1 MIRLNLL
8 PVRQLKKRIKAKKE
22 MVAFFISIVAVIA
35 ILATLNVL
43 QQKSLD
49 QVNDEIIGL
58 NNEKKRLTPI
68 LNRIKR
74 LEQTKKNLDQKL
86 IAINALKNES
96 NLAVRI
102 MDEVA
107 ASTPVNRLWLNSFVF
122 ETGSIR
128 LAGIALDNAT
138 VAQYMRRLRRSPYIS
153 TVELENS
160 TLKTIEG
167 LQLTTYSLR
176 CQLDQPLVKGEGT
189 AKAAANK

>member
-22 MVAFFISIVAVIA
+22 LVAFFISIVAVIT
-35 ILATLNVL
+35 ILATLNVW
-43 QQKSLD
+43 QQKSID
-49 QVNDEIIGL
+49 QVNNEIIGL

-74 LEQTKKNLDQKL
+74 LEQTKKNLDQKF

-107 ASTPVNRLWLNSFVF
+107 ASTPANRLWLNSFVF
-122 ETGSIR
+122 ATGSLR

-138 VAQYMRRLRRSPYIS
+138 VAQYMSRLRRSPYIA

-176 CQLDQPLVKGEGT
+176 CQLDQPQAKDEKTV
-189 AKAAANK
+189 KAATNK